1 MKDIA
6 KQYPFLTADER
17 FRLFVEAMGR
27 KDEQELDRL
36 EATCPRRN
44 CSAQEY
50 EYTRRKM
57 HFMVL
62 ALTSAIEKL
71 RVDLLASSALV
82 LALAHQ
88 GKSDEMIADKAA
100 SAFEKLMLARR
111 GKRAVWVRFCESIS
125 TSPDALTAPFLEHVE
140 WIMGAAKVVAEGLAA
155 ENAAAAKDKVAAI
168 AQRECD
174 ALVDGWGEAV
184 RGAS

>member
-6 KQYPFLTADER
+6 KQYPLLTADER

-27 KDEQELDRL
+27 KDEQELERL

-44 CSAQEY
+44 YSAQEY

-71 RVDLLASSALV
+71 RVDLLASNALV
-82 LALAHQ
+82 LMLAHQ
-88 GKSDEMIADKAA
+88 GKSDEVLADKAA
-100 SAFEKLMLARR
+100 CAFEKLMLLRR
-111 GKRAVWVRFCESIS
+111 GKRTGWVRFCERIG
-125 TSPDALTAPFLEHVE
+125 TNPDALTAPFLEHVE
-140 WIMGAAKVVAEGLAA
+140 WIMGAAEAVAETIAA
-155 ENAAAAKDKVAAI
+155 EDAAAHKDKVAAI

-174 ALVDGWGEAV
+174 ALVDGWV
-184 RGAS
+184 ASA

>member
-6 KQYPFLTADER
+6 KQYPLLTADER

-44 CSAQEY
+44 YSAQEY

-57 HFMVL
+57 HFIVL

-71 RVDLLASSALV
+71 RVDLLASNALV
-82 LALAHQ
+82 LALAHE
-88 GKSDEMIADKAA
+88 GKSDDGFVDKAA
-100 SAFEKLMLARR
+100 YAFEKLMLLRR
-111 GKRAVWVRFCESIS
+111 GKRAGWVRFCERIG
-125 TSPDALTAPFLEHVE
+125 TNPDALTAPFLEHVE
-140 WIMGAAKVVAEGLAA
+140 WIMGAAEAVAETIAA
-155 ENAAAAKDKVAAI
+155 EDAAVDNDKVAAI
-168 AQRECD
+168 AERECE
-174 ALVDGWGEAV
+174 ALVDAWDEAV
-184 RGAS
+184 RGVS